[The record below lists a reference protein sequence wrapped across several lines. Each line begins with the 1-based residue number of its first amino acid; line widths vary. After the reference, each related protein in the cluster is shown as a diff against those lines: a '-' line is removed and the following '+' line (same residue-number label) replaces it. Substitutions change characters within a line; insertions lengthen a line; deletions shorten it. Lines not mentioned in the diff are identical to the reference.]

1 MFDGSLPEIG
11 ELAALD
17 DSALVDAAAGWA
29 RTENA
34 ACARKTA
41 VMAELFARRTGLPA
55 GERERWWVDPQAAVG
70 AELGATQHISAW
82 MALAQAHRGVVL
94 ADRLPK
100 VAALF
105 AAGVIS
111 EVLVRA
117 IEYRTA
123 LVTDAAAIARL
134 DELLAEQVSG
144 WGPLSARKLEQVI
157 DAIVDR
163 VDPGALRRSRKASCG
178 RDVQFGSPS
187 DEAGFTSMWARLYAP
202 DAVVVQQR
210 VEEMARSVCEDD
222 PRTLGER
229 RSEALAAIAAG
240 STELACQ
247 CGGTECP
254 AAGREASPPATAVI
268 HVIAHADTVDAARAE
283 NGATTPPPEACGPTD
298 DDRAPAAPEDAVPT
312 TESDDDP
319 SPATESGGKDPGPA
333 AESEVDDPAPT
344 VDLDGDAAP
353 AAQPDGEPTPV
364 APTPVAG
371 SSPVPPALCPAP
383 TAGSAQVPPA
393 FCAAPVAE
401 SAAIPADF
409 CSAPPAFV
417 IGAGVL
423 PAPLL
428 AATLDRATV
437 LEIRHPGEAPP
448 EPHYRPSR
456 ALADF
461 VRCRDLTCRWP
472 GCDEPAYGCDIDHT
486 VPWPLGPTH
495 ASNTKC
501 YCRFH
506 HLLKTF
512 YCGVGGWHEQQ
523 LPDGTL
529 ILTAPT
535 GHTYT
540 TKPGSA
546 LLFPTLCR
554 PTATLWPPG
563 QEPTVRLRG
572 DRGAMMPKRRRTRAE
587 NLARRIEAERR
598 LNDEYVA
605 ERNKPPPF

>member
-1 MFDGSLPEIG
+1 LWGGGSFAHMFDGSLPEIG

-17 DSALVDAAAGWA
+17 DAALVDAAAGWA

-55 GERERWWVDPQAAVG
+55 GERELWWADPQASVG
-70 AELGATQHISAW
+70 AELGASQHISTW

-105 AAGVIS
+105 EAGLIS
-111 EVLVRA
+111 EALVRT

-123 LVTDAAAIARL
+123 LVTDDEAIGQVDA
-134 DELLAEQVSG
+134 LLADHVTA
-144 WGPLSARKLEQVI
+144 WGPLSARKLEQAI
-157 DAIVDR
+157 DAIVDQ
-163 VDPGALRRSRKASCG
+163 VDPGALRRSRKTSCH
-178 RDVQFGSPS
+178 RDVEFGSTS

-202 DAVVVQQR
+202 DAVVLQQR
-210 VEEMARSVCEDD
+210 VEQTARGVCEDD

-229 RSEALAAIAAG
+229 RSDALTAMAAG
-240 STELACQ
+240 IGELACE
-247 CGGTECP
+247 CGKDDCP
-254 AAGREASPPATAVI
+254 AAARDATPPMGAVI
-268 HVIAHADTVDAARAE
+268 HVVAHEDSVEAARAE
-283 NGATTPPPEACGPTD
+283 NTTATSPPDPIPPNTPQVEDPTPDVEPDVEDPTLAD
-298 DDRAPAAPEDAVPT
+298 DADVEEPALADDADV
-312 TESDDDP
+312 E
-319 SPATESGGKDPGPA
+319 DPGP
-333 AESEVDDPAPT
+333 PA
-344 VDLDGDAAP
+344 
-353 AAQPDGEPTPV
+353 QH
-364 APTPVAG
+364 AG
-371 SSPVPPALCPAP
+371 VPPALCP
-383 TAGSAQVPPA
+383 V
-393 FCAAPVAE
+393 
-401 SAAIPADF
+401 
-409 CSAPPAFV
+409 PPAFV

-428 AATLDRATV
+428 AATVGRASV
-437 LEIRHPGEAPP
+437 REIRHPGNAPP

-472 GCDEPAYGCDIDHT
+472 GCDRAAYGCDIDHT
-486 VPWPLGPTH
+486 VPYPIGPTH
-495 ASNTKC
+495 ASNMKC

-506 HLLKTF
+506 HLLKTAW
-512 YCGVGGWHEQQ
+512 CGAGGWRDQQ

-529 ILTAPT
+529 VVTSPT

-546 LLFPTLCR
+546 ALFPALCQ
-554 PTATLWPPG
+554 PTATLWRPG
-563 QEPTVRLRG
+563 HEPAVEPRG
-572 DRGAMMPKRRRTRAE
+572 ERGLMMPKRRRTRAE
-587 NLARRIEAERR
+587 NLARRIQAERK
-598 LNDEYVA
+598 LNDDYVA

>member
-1 MFDGSLPEIG
+1 MFDCSLPEVG
-11 ELAALD
+11 DLAALD
-17 DSALVDAAAGWA
+17 DAALVDAAAGWA

-55 GERERWWVDPQAAVG
+55 GERELWWVDPEAAVG
-70 AELGATQHISAW
+70 AELGATQNISTW

-94 ADRLPK
+94 ADRLPTIG
-100 VAALF
+100 ALF
-105 AAGVIS
+105 EAGLIS
-111 EVLVRA
+111 EMLVRA

-123 LVTDAAAIARL
+123 LVTDEEAIARL
-134 DELLAEQVSG
+134 DELLAAQVMA
-144 WGPLSARKLEQVI
+144 WGPLSARKTEQAI
-157 DAIVDR
+157 DAIVDQ
-163 VDPGALRRSRKASCG
+163 VDPGALRRSRKATCD

-202 DAVVVQQR
+202 DAVVLQQR

-229 RSEALAAIAAG
+229 RSEALAAVAAG
-240 STELACQ
+240 IAHLACE
-247 CGGTECP
+247 CGSSEC
-254 AAGREASPPATAVI
+254 AAAARDARRPATAVI
-268 HVIAHADTVDAARAE
+268 HVVAHADSVEAARAE
-283 NGATTPPPEACGPTD
+283 NGGDTPTPEPSPP
-298 DDRAPAAPEDAVPT
+298 AVPDV
-312 TESDDDP
+312 E
-319 SPATESGGKDPGPA
+319 
-333 AESEVDDPAPT
+333 DPAPGAAPD
-344 VDLDGDAAP
+344 VDDVEPRAASAPGDAEAAKSDAAP
-353 AAQPDGEPTPV
+353 LV
-364 APTPVAG
+364 F
-371 SSPVPPALCPAP
+371 CP
-383 TAGSAQVPPA
+383 
-393 FCAAPVAE
+393 
-401 SAAIPADF
+401 
-409 CSAPPAFV
+409 APPAFV
-417 IGAGVL
+417 IGGGVM
-423 PAPLL
+423 PALLL
-428 AATLDRATV
+428 AATLERATV
-437 LEIRHPGEAPP
+437 REIRHPGDAPP

-472 GCDEPAYGCDIDHT
+472 GCDKPAYDCDIDHT
-486 VPWPLGPTH
+486 VPWPVGPTH
-495 ASNTKC
+495 ASNMKC

-512 YCGVGGWHEQQ
+512 YCELGGWRERQ

-546 LLFPTLCR
+546 QLFPTLCQ
-554 PTATLWPPG
+554 PTGELHLPAY
-563 QEPTVRLRG
+563 QPTRDSDGRG
-572 DRGAMMPKRRRTRAE
+572 VMMPKRRRTRAE
-587 NLARRIEAERR
+587 NVAKRIQAERK

>member
-11 ELAALD
+11 ELAELD
-17 DSALVDAAAGWA
+17 DAALVDAAAGWA

-55 GERERWWVDPQAAVG
+55 GEREAWWVDPEAAVG

-94 ADRLPK
+94 ADRLPT

-105 AAGVIS
+105 AAGLIG

-134 DELLAEQVSG
+134 DELLAEHVTA
-144 WGPLSARKLEQVI
+144 WAPLSVRRTEQAI

-163 VDPGALRRSRKASCG
+163 VDPGALRRSRKATCG

-187 DEAGFTSMWARLYAP
+187 DEAGFTSMWARLYAS
-202 DAVVVQQR
+202 DAVVLEQR
-210 VEEMARSVCEDD
+210 VEAMARSVCEDD

-229 RSEALAAIAAG
+229 RSDALPAIAAG
-240 STELACQ
+240 ITELACG
-247 CGGTECP
+247 CGATDCP
-254 AAGREASPPATAVI
+254 AAHRDASPPAAAVI
-268 HVIAHADTVDAARAE
+268 HVVAHADTVEAAHAE
-283 NGATTPPPEACGPTD
+283 NTTTTPPPEACGPTD
-298 DDRAPAAPEDAVPT
+298 DDSA
-312 TESDDDP
+312 
-319 SPATESGGKDPGPA
+319 PATESDGKDRGPA
-333 AESEVDDPAPT
+333 AVSDRGDPAPT

-353 AAQPDGEPTPV
+353 AAEPDDDLAVHTDPGV
-364 APTPVAG
+364 DAAP
-371 SSPVPPALCPAP
+371 S
-383 TAGSAQVPPA
+383 AGSARVPPA
-393 FCAAPVAE
+393 FCAAPVAQ
-401 SAAIPADF
+401 SAPIPADF

-437 LEIRHPGEAPP
+437 REIRHPGAAPP

-472 GCDEPAYGCDIDHT
+472 GCDKPAYDCDIDHT
-486 VPWPLGPTH
+486 VPWPIGPTH
-495 ASNTKC
+495 W
-501 YCRFH
+501 F
-506 HLLKTF
+506 
-512 YCGVGGWHEQQ
+512 GWHQT
-523 LPDGTL
+523 GRWS
-529 ILTAPT
+529 APT
-535 GHTYT
+535 RTLATWSIAMTPSISLAAVRAWCATPRGHRSNGRA
-540 TKPGSA
+540 PHGGS
-546 LLFPTLCR
+546 
-554 PTATLWPPG
+554 
-563 QEPTVRLRG
+563 
-572 DRGAMMPKRRRTRAE
+572 
-587 NLARRIEAERR
+587 
-598 LNDEYVA
+598 
-605 ERNKPPPF
+605 